1 MEYTLGEKLDIMGQ
15 VLLKMGIEIG
25 IPVVIGMVLVLA
37 VPGFFRGLLNPKTVP
52 VSRRKHKANRS
63 VR

>member
-1 MEYTLGEKLDIMGQ
+1 MEYTLGEKLDILGQ
-15 VLLKMGIEIG
+15 AVLKMGIEIG
-25 IPVVIGMVLVLA
+25 LPVAIGMVLILA

-52 VSRRKHKANRS
+52 VSSRKRRANRS